1 MILVFKLNGPH
12 WGPPGL
18 KYDSKGVHPDELDQ
32 ALEQGWSPDFLS
44 ALGLVESQPEQSESD
59 SEQPD
64 PEQPDPEQPDNSAPT
79 RAELEQMAT
88 ELGISFDGRTTD
100 RKLAERIAE
109 MRA

>member
-18 KYDSKGVHPDELDQ
+18 KYDLKGVHPDDLDQ
-32 ALEQGWSPDFLS
+32 ALEQGWNPNFLA
-44 ALGLVESQPEQSESD
+44 ALGLVEPQPESQPESPQGEA
-59 SEQPD
+59 
-64 PEQPDPEQPDNSAPT
+64 EQPDNSAPT

-88 ELGISFDGRTTD
+88 EMGISFDGRTTD

-109 MRA
+109 LRA

>member
-1 MILVFKLNGPH
+1 VILVFKLNWPH

-18 KYDSKGVHPDELDQ
+18 KYDSKGVYPDDLDQ
-32 ALEQGWSPDFLS
+32 ALEQGWNPDFLA
-44 ALGLVESQPEQSESD
+44 ALGLVESHRDEQPEAPQIEA
-59 SEQPD
+59 
-64 PEQPDPEQPDNSAPT
+64 EQPDNSAPT

-100 RKLAERIAE
+100 RRLAERIAE

>member
-18 KYDSKGVHPDELDQ
+18 KYDCKGVHPDDLDQ
-32 ALEQGWSPDFLS
+32 ALEQGWNPDFLS
-44 ALGLVESQPEQSESD
+44 ALGLDESQPES
-59 SEQPD
+59 QP
-64 PEQPDPEQPDNSAPT
+64 EASQGEVEQPDNSAPT
-79 RAELEQMAT
+79 RAELEQMAI

-109 MRA
+109 LRA

>member
-18 KYDSKGVHPDELDQ
+18 KYDSKGVHPDDLDQ
-32 ALEQGWSPDFLS
+32 ALEQGWSPDFLT
-44 ALGLVESQPEQSESD
+44 ALGLVESQPESSQGEA
-59 SEQPD
+59 
-64 PEQPDPEQPDNSAPT
+64 EQPDNSAPT

-109 MRA
+109 RIAEQRA